1 MSAKFELD
9 YANIEKLEKAIKDYQ
24 GDAERTINDVLHN
37 EAGAMIQES
46 VIRLMPRS
54 EKKKG
59 KHAKDSSPLTNI
71 NGNLSVTATTK
82 KQFQYLYFPDDG
94 TSTRRHVGKG
104 GMPQEFFKRGGE
116 AVKDDIIDR
125 CIGRLGDNFES

>member
-1 MSAKFELD
+1 MSVKFELD
-9 YANIEKLEKAIKDYQ
+9 YANIEKLENAIKDYQ

-37 EAGAMIQES
+37 EAGAMIQEA

-59 KHAKDSSPLTNI
+59 KNAKDSNPLTNI
-71 NGNLSVTATTK
+71 NGNLSVTVTTK
-82 KQFQYLYFPDDG
+82 KKFQYLYFPDDG

-104 GMPQEFFKRGGE
+104 GRPQEFFKRGGE
-116 AVKDDIIDR
+116 LVQDDIIDR
-125 CIGRLGDNFES
+125 CVGRLVGDFEG